1 MYDTIDVINI
11 DIINNQILLIYLK
24 FIILC
29 VFLSGLDFLSTVFNE
44 GGDEWLTCGTDTYLD
59 STPKSIASQLWK
71 CPQLRKKWHENMIKK
86 HHDHILFKSDGPSIC
101 V

>member
-44 GGDEWLTCGTDTYLD
+44 GGDE
-59 STPKSIASQLWK
+59 
-71 CPQLRKKWHENMIKK
+71 
-86 HHDHILFKSDGPSIC
+86 
-101 V
+101 